1 LDHGQVAEMPMAR
14 TILPNVN
21 RISSAL
27 RPAGGI
33 IVYLPHKMDAE
44 VIRIW
49 PIFFEHYGPNIVHA

>member
-49 PIFFEHYGPNIVHA
+49 PIVF